1 MAFVP
6 YGIVC
11 FWCPKIMM
19 SATKMAKHSQT
30 NPLFTTEC
38 PPTPFFHR
46 MEAYARVDPSDSV
59 EEMARGMLVASN
71 LKLGNLNTEQ
81 TERK

>member
-1 MAFVP
+1 
-6 YGIVC
+6 
-11 FWCPKIMM
+11 M
-19 SATKMAKHSQT
+19 SATKNGKAFSNKSTVYYRMSPDT
-30 NPLFTTEC
+30 I
-38 PPTPFFHR
+38 FHR